1 MLFCFASIVVV
12 AVVSTYCHLLY
23 TFRYLHTCLFLSFAA
38 FTYSISQCFY
48 KMYSRLIY
56 VDTAEVVIT
65 QLKEKSKA
73 VSLTQLATFVETLP
87 QIEKDLNRMK
97 EITGGLRV
105 NASQLSDGK
114 RNDFHKLLTFTHIH
128 TAFGFVC
135 FSNSPFLYFLL
146 LSRISFNSNNNE
158 KPNAINFCLCA

>member
-1 MLFCFASIVVV
+1 M
-12 AVVSTYCHLLY
+12 
-23 TFRYLHTCLFLSFAA
+23 
-38 FTYSISQCFY
+38 
-48 KMYSRLIY
+48 
-56 VDTAEVVIT
+56 VIT

-114 RNDFHKLLTFTHIH
+114 QKREIKIDFHKLL
-128 TAFGFVC
+128 
-135 FSNSPFLYFLL
+135 LL
-146 LSRISFNSNNNE
+146 
-158 KPNAINFCLCA
+158 

>member
-1 MLFCFASIVVV
+1 M
-12 AVVSTYCHLLY
+12 
-23 TFRYLHTCLFLSFAA
+23 
-38 FTYSISQCFY
+38 
-48 KMYSRLIY
+48 
-56 VDTAEVVIT
+56 VIT

-114 RNDFHKLLTFTHIH
+114 RNDFHKLLVLLAYTHI
-128 TAFGFVC
+128 
-135 FSNSPFLYFLL
+135 
-146 LSRISFNSNNNE
+146 
-158 KPNAINFCLCA
+158 

>member
-1 MLFCFASIVVV
+1 MLPSL
-12 AVVSTYCHLLY
+12 TQ
-23 TFRYLHTCLFLSFAA
+23 FLNAYKNSF
-38 FTYSISQCFY
+38 
-48 KMYSRLIY
+48 RLIY

-114 RNDFHKLLTFTHIH
+114 RNDFHKLLAFTRTHKYTH
-128 TAFGFVC
+128 DFGFVC
-135 FSNSPFLYFLL
+135 FCNSPFCTFFYYLES
-146 LSRISFNSNNNE
+146 LS
-158 KPNAINFCLCA
+158 